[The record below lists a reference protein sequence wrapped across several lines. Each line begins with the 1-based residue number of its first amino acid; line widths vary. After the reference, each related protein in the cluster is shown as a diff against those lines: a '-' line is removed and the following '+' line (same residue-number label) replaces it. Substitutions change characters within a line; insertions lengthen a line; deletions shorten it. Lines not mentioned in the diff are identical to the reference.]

1 MTLELRPRRHAAC
14 RLHPEELAT
23 IRAMKKLL
31 LLIAL
36 VVLATLATKKV
47 RSV

>member
-1 MTLELRPRRHAAC
+1 MHST
-14 RLHPEELAT
+14 ELAS
-23 IRAMKKLL
+23 IPAMKKLL

-36 VVLATLATKKV
+36 VVLATIAAKKV

>member
-1 MTLELRPRRHAAC
+1 M
-14 RLHPEELAT
+14 HPTELAT

-36 VVLATLATKKV
+36 VVLATIAAKKV
-47 RSV
+47 RSA

>member
-1 MTLELRPRRHAAC
+1 MASAFGRVEI
-14 RLHPEELAT
+14 LAT
-23 IRAMKKLL
+23 IPRMKKLL

>member
-1 MTLELRPRRHAAC
+1 VAEAGKPPVGYTPHNSLPSGV
-14 RLHPEELAT
+14 
-23 IRAMKKLL
+23 MKKLL

-36 VVLATLATKKV
+36 VVLATLATRKM